1 MAIDNNEKNAA
12 EIRRAMTEDKDKIAA
27 ALNNALADTKGN
39 PIKTPVQAKTLVTKK
54 PVGKPRR
61 QGKKAAPKA
70 ENAPKKDDGNPVDM
84 KFAEACYNLKIDA
97 KMCHEES
104 SKMEDP
110 SIEEYVRSINKKI
123 FDETRQGG
131 YSTNVQFRVLPNDWV
146 NVNHIIDWYATRGFK
161 VDMKET
167 TTPPYGKDVGTINY
181 HFTISWAI
189 A

>member
-1 MAIDNNEKNAA
+1 MATDNNEKNAA

-39 PIKTPVQAKTLVTKK
+39 PIKTPVSKK
-54 PVGKPRR
+54 SAGRPKG

-70 ENAPKKDDGNPVDM
+70 ESKSKADGDGISPET
-84 KFAEACYNLKIDA
+84 KQFAEACYNLKIDV

>member
-1 MAIDNNEKNAA
+1 MATDNNEKNAA

-39 PIKTPVQAKTLVTKK
+39 PIKTQVPAKK
-54 PVGKPRR
+54 PVGKPKG

-70 ENAPKKDDGNPVDM
+70 KNAPKNDDVSPET
-84 KFAEACYNLKIDA
+84 KQFAEACYNLKIDA

>member
-1 MAIDNNEKNAA
+1 MATDNNEKNAA

-39 PIKTPVQAKTLVTKK
+39 PIKTPPPAKK
-54 PVGKPRR
+54 PVGKPRG

-70 ENAPKKDDGNPVDM
+70 KNAPKNDDVSPET
-84 KFAEACYNLKIDA
+84 KQFAEACYNLKIDA

-189 A
+189 AN

>member
-1 MAIDNNEKNAA
+1 MATDNNEKNAA

-39 PIKTPVQAKTLVTKK
+39 PIKTPVANKK
-54 PVGKPRR
+54 PVGKPKG

-70 ENAPKKDDGNPVDM
+70 ETAPKADDTISPDTK

>member
-1 MAIDNNEKNAA
+1 MATDNNNEKNAA

-27 ALNNALADTKGN
+27 ALNNALADTRGN
-39 PIKTPVQAKTLVTKK
+39 PIKTPAPAKK
-54 PVGKPRR
+54 PVGRPKG

-70 ENAPKKDDGNPVDM
+70 ENAPKADDTISPDLK

-97 KMCHEES
+97 KMCYEES
-104 SKMEDP
+104 AKKDDP
-110 SIEEYVRSINKKI
+110 SIQEYVRSINKKI

-146 NVNHIIDWYATRGFK
+146 NVNHIVDWYTTRGFK

-167 TTPPYGKDVGTINY
+167 TTPAYGKDVGTINY
-181 HFTISWAI
+181 HFTISWAN
-189 A
+189 AQ

>member
-1 MAIDNNEKNAA
+1 MATDNNEKNAA

-39 PIKTPVQAKTLVTKK
+39 PIKTPVSKK
-54 PVGKPRR
+54 SAGRPKG

-70 ENAPKKDDGNPVDM
+70 ENKSNADGDGISPET
-84 KFAEACYNLKIDA
+84 KQFAEACYNLKIDA

-131 YSTNVQFRVLPNDWV
+131 YSTNVQFRVLP
-146 NVNHIIDWYATRGFK
+146 
-161 VDMKET
+161 
-167 TTPPYGKDVGTINY
+167 PL
-181 HFTISWAI
+181 HFRRHPGRAAGAGRRADARRRAGRLARCGAPNPAPAPSAR
-189 A
+189 AGR

>member
-1 MAIDNNEKNAA
+1 MATDNNEKNAA

-39 PIKTPVQAKTLVTKK
+39 PIKTPVANKK
-54 PVGKPRR
+54 PVGKPKG

-70 ENAPKKDDGNPVDM
+70 KNAPKTDDDAVSPETRQ
-84 KFAEACYNLKIDA
+84 FAEACYNLKIDA

>member
-1 MAIDNNEKNAA
+1 MATDNNNEKNAA

-27 ALNNALADTKGN
+27 ALNNALADTRGN
-39 PIKTPVQAKTLVTKK
+39 PIKTPAPAKK
-54 PVGKPRR
+54 PVGRTR
-61 QGKKAAPKA
+61 GQGKKAAPKA
-70 ENAPKKDDGNPVDM
+70 ENAPKNDDASPVDM

-104 SKMEDP
+104 AKKDDP

-146 NVNHIIDWYATRGFK
+146 NVNHIIDWYTTRGFK

-181 HFTISWAI
+181 HFTISWAMV
-189 A
+189 